1 MASITQ
7 KRFSLHRRVQLQ
19 EHQNQALK
27 SQLFALQHLASMGTV
42 SYMIAHE
49 INNLLTPLKSYAS
62 FALSDLDDRT
72 LSEKALQKVVK
83 NCDRTSKIMDSMLAL
98 ASGQTQQEDDVRLL
112 GLIEE
117 VFTCLCRDFAKDG
130 ITVEMRVADDL
141 TISGVPVQIQQVLIN
156 LILNARDAMLPGGGV
171 LTIEAA
177 DKADSVEITVADT
190 GAGIDPGDLEN
201 IFEMFFTT
209 KANKRSAAENSGAGL
224 GLAFCRMIVDEHG
237 GSASVESAPGSGS
250 KFTIS
255 LPKPKS
261 DNS

>member
-1 MASITQ
+1 LASITQ

-27 SQLFALQHLASMGTV
+27 SQLLALQHLASMGTV

-72 LSEKALQKVVK
+72 LSEKALRKVVK

-141 TISGVPVQIQQVLIN
+141 TISGVPVQIQQVLTN

-171 LTIEAA
+171 LTIEAT
-177 DKADSVEITVADT
+177 DKVNSVEIAVADT
-190 GAGIDPGDLEN
+190 GAGIEPGDLEN
-201 IFEMFFTT
+201 IFELFFTT
-209 KANKRSAAENSGAGL
+209 KANKRSAAENPGAGL
-224 GLAFCRMIVDEHG
+224 GLAFCKMIVDDHDG
-237 GSASVESAPGSGS
+237 TLSVESEPGSGS

-255 LPKPKS
+255 LPKPQS
-261 DNS
+261 DDN

>member
-1 MASITQ
+1 LASITQ
-7 KRFSLHRRVQLQ
+7 KRFSLHRRVKLQ

-27 SQLFALQHLASMGTV
+27 SQLLALQHLASMGTV

-62 FALSDLDDRT
+62 LALSDLDDRA
-72 LSEKALQKVVK
+72 LSEKALQKVVN
-83 NCDRTSKIMDSMLAL
+83 NCDRTAKIMESMLAL
-98 ASGQTQQEDDVRLL
+98 ASGQTHQEDNVRLL

-130 ITVEMRVADDL
+130 ITVDIRVADDL

-171 LTIEAA
+171 LIIEAA
-177 DKADSVEITVADT
+177 EKVGSVEITVADT
-190 GAGIDPGDLEN
+190 GAGIEPHDLEN

-224 GLAFCRMIVDEHG
+224 GLAFCKMIVDDHDG
-237 GSASVESAPGSGS
+237 TLSVESEPDRGS
-250 KFTIS
+250 KFKIT
-255 LPKPKS
+255 LPQPHS
-261 DNS
+261 SNV

>member
-27 SQLFALQHLASMGTV
+27 SQLLALQHLASMGTV
-42 SYMIAHE
+42 SFMIAHE

-62 FALSDLDDRT
+62 FALSDLDDKT

-83 NCDRTSKIMDSMLAL
+83 NCDRTSKIMESMLAL
-98 ASGQTQQEDDVRLL
+98 ASGQTQQESNVRLL

-130 ITVEMRVADDL
+130 ITVDIRVADDL
-141 TISGVPVQIQQVLIN
+141 TIRCVGVQVQQVLMN

-171 LTIEAA
+171 LIVEAM
-177 DKADSVEITVADT
+177 DKADSVEIAVTDT
-190 GAGIDPGDLEN
+190 GGGIEPANCEN

-209 KANKRSAAENSGAGL
+209 KADKRSAAENSGAGL
-224 GLAFCRMIVDEHG
+224 GLAFCKMIIDDHG
-237 GSASVESAPGSGS
+237 GSISVESEPGNGS
-250 KFTIS
+250 KFRIA
-255 LPKPKS
+255 LPKPQS
-261 DNS
+261 DNN

>member
-19 EHQNQALK
+19 EHHNQALK
-27 SQLFALQHLASMGTV
+27 SQLLGLQHLASMGTV

-62 FALSDLDDRT
+62 FALTDLDDRT

-83 NCDRTSKIMDSMLAL
+83 NCDRTSNIMDSMLAL
-98 ASGQTQQEDDVRLL
+98 ASGQTQQEDNVRLL

-190 GAGIDPGDLEN
+190 GAGIGPDDLEN

-224 GLAFCRMIVDEHG
+224 GLAFCKMIVDDHDG
-237 GSASVESAPGSGS
+237 TLSVESEPGSGS

-255 LPKPKS
+255 LPKSQS
-261 DNS
+261 DDN